1 MRMLLTGLRSLE
13 MQNTAK
19 PEPREGFKLL
29 KVQYCAICRT
39 DAKMWHEGH
48 KDLVFPRVPGHEL
61 VAGDAEGKMFTV
73 WPGVSCG
80 ACAYCRSG
88 RENLCEHMKIMGFH
102 NDGGFADYVLAPE
115 NSLIAVPEQTCA
127 PIACFAEPTGCVI
140 NALDKL
146 KLKTGERMVIYG
158 GGALG
163 LIAALVCLSRNAVP
177 LIIEKNEEKI
187 DKANAFLEE
196 TGIQCRKDTTES
208 EFDAALNACPDPIAF
223 NLSTVK
229 LGKGGRL
236 SFFSGLTKNQ
246 NIKTNIVNLMHYKEI
261 ELFGAYG
268 LKRSDMAAA
277 VDLIRKN
284 PAPFEKLI
292 EKFVS
297 PQQIPDLLPD
307 VLAGKSL
314 KYIIDFTGRLS
325 GAEITASPIPI
336 AKSPR
341 PDFVDSRGDRRE
353 TSDISDGLSKDYQ
366 IVTESIRPV
375 VQHMRPS
382 IQQKIDNKT
391 KPLGSL
397 GKLEALALQLGL
409 IQNTLN
415 PRIERKHLFI
425 FAADHGIAEEGVSA
439 FPTEVTAQMVK
450 NFLEG
455 GAAINVLCRQ
465 YHIDIQV
472 VDMGV
477 RANFAD
483 HPGLRNKKIRMG
495 TRNFAVES
503 AMTTAEA
510 KRAVES
516 GMDIFLT
523 EHANRSID
531 IVGLGEMG
539 IGNTTSASAIISA
552 ITGITPAEATGR
564 GTGIDDKGVQL
575 KAEIIERALRFHN
588 PDPENGLEILQKI
601 GGYEIAGIVGAIL
614 AAASKKTAI
623 VLDGV
628 ISTAAGL
635 IAFLINPDIQGY
647 LISGHKSTELA
658 QKAALSYLRLE
669 PVIDFQMRLGEG
681 TGAALAMSVAE
692 SAARIMREMASFEK
706 AGVSNRQQEPEEP
719 ERTNLTQIR
728 TPKM

>member
-277 VDLIRKN
+277 VDLIRKK

-314 KYIIDFTGRLS
+314 KYIIDFTDRRS
-325 GAEITASPIPI
+325 VIETIPLP
-336 AKSPR
+336 AHAFNPRSDSSENR
-341 PDFVDSRGDRRE
+341 PDRPEKHDFSDRLPRNYQAVADS
-353 TSDISDGLSKDYQ
+353 IQ
-366 IVTESIRPV
+366 PV
-375 VQHMRPS
+375 VQHLRPS

-391 KPLGSL
+391 KPLGAL
-397 GKLEALALQLGL
+397 GKLEELALQLSL
-409 IQNTLN
+409 IQNSLT
-415 PRIERKHLFI
+415 PRIDRKFI
-425 FAADHGIAEEGVSA
+425 FVFAADHGVAEEGVSA
-439 FPTEVTAQMVK
+439 YPTEVTGQMVK

-465 YHIDIQV
+465 YHIDIRV

-477 RANFAD
+477 CSHFAD
-483 HPGLRNKKIRMG
+483 HPGLRKKKIRMG
-495 TRNFAVES
+495 TRNFAIEP
-503 AMTTAEA
+503 AMTNAEA
-510 KRAVES
+510 KRAIEN
-516 GMDIFLT
+516 GMEVFLA
-523 EHANRSID
+523 EHAVQSID

-552 ITGITPAEATGR
+552 VTGMTPAEATGR

-588 PDPENGLEILQKI
+588 PDPGNGFEILQKI
-601 GGYEIAGIVGAIL
+601 GGYEIAGIAGAIL
-614 AAASKKTAI
+614 AAASRKVAI

-635 IAFLINPDIQGY
+635 IAYLINPDIQGY
-647 LISGHKSTELA
+647 LISGHKSTEAA
-658 QKAALSYLRLE
+658 QKAALGYLNLE

-681 TGAALAMSVAE
+681 TGAALTMSVVE
-692 SAARIMREMASFEK
+692 AAGRILREMASFEE
-706 AGVSNRQQEPEEP
+706 AGVSNRE
-719 ERTNLTQIR
+719 
-728 TPKM
+728 

>member
-1 MRMLLTGLRSLE
+1 MLLTGLRRLE
-13 MQNTAK
+13 IQDAAK

-61 VAGDAEGKMFTV
+61 VACDVEGKMFTV

-80 ACAYCRSG
+80 ECAYCRGG

-102 NDGGFADYVLAPE
+102 TDGGYADYVLAPE
-115 NSLIAVPEQTCA
+115 NSLIPVPGLIPE

-146 KLKTGERMVIYG
+146 KLKSGERMVIYG
-158 GGALG
+158 GGTLG
-163 LIAALVCLSRNAVP
+163 LIAALVCLARDAVP
-177 LIIEKNEEKI
+177 LVIEKNEEKI
-187 DKANAFLEE
+187 DKAKVFLDT
-196 TGIQCRKDTTES
+196 TGIQCRKYTTES

-223 NLSTVK
+223 NLGMAK
-229 LGKGGRL
+229 LGKGGRF
-236 SFFSGLTKNQ
+236 SFFSGLMKNQ
-246 NIKTNIVNLMHYKEI
+246 NIKTNLVNLMHYKEI

-268 LKRSDMAAA
+268 LTRSDMSAA
-277 VDLIRKN
+277 VDLIEQN
-284 PAPFEKLI
+284 PTPFDKLI
-292 EKFVS
+292 EKRIL
-297 PQQIPDLLPD
+297 PQQIPDLLPE

-314 KYIIDFTGRLS
+314 KYIIDFT
-325 GAEITASPIPI
+325 
-336 AKSPR
+336 
-341 PDFVDSRGDRRE
+341 DRRSGIE
-353 TSDISDGLSKDYQ
+353 TATLPEHDFNPRSDFAEDIPGRRGQRHFSDRLPNDYQ
-366 IVTESIRPV
+366 AVADSIQPV
-375 VQHMRPS
+375 VQHLRPS

-391 KPLGSL
+391 KPLGAL
-397 GKLEALALQLGL
+397 GKLEELALRLSL
-409 IQNTLN
+409 IQNSLT
-415 PRIERKHLFI
+415 PHIDRKFLFV
-425 FAADHGIAEEGVSA
+425 FAADHGVAEEGVSA
-439 FPTEVTAQMVK
+439 YPTEVTGQMVR

-465 YHIDIQV
+465 YHIDIRV

-477 RANFAD
+477 CSHFAD
-483 HPGLRNKKIRMG
+483 HPGLRKKKIRMG
-495 TRNFAVES
+495 TRNFAVEA
-503 AMTTAEA
+503 AMTHTEA

-516 GMDIFLT
+516 GMDVFLT
-523 EHANRSID
+523 EHAVRRID

-552 ITGITPAEATGR
+552 VTGMTPSEATGR

-575 KAEIIERALRFHN
+575 KAEIIEKALRFHN
-588 PDPENGLEILQKI
+588 PDPGNGFEILQKI

-614 AAASKKTAI
+614 AAASRKVAI

-635 IAFLINPDIQGY
+635 IACLINPDIQGY
-647 LISGHKSTELA
+647 LISGHKSTESA
-658 QKAALSYLRLE
+658 QKAALSYLNLE

-681 TGAALAMSVAE
+681 TGAALTMSMVE
-692 SAARIMREMASFEK
+692 TAARIMREMASFED
-706 AGVSNRQQEPEEP
+706 AGVSNRQQH
-719 ERTNLTQIR
+719 I
-728 TPKM
+728 

>member
-1 MRMLLTGLRSLE
+1 MRMLLTGLRRLE
-13 MQNTAK
+13 MQNDSIL
-19 PEPREGFKLL
+19 EPREGFKLL

-80 ACAYCRSG
+80 VCAYCRAG

-102 NDGGFADYVLAPE
+102 SDGGFADHVLAPE
-115 NSLIAVPEQTCA
+115 KSLIAVPELIPA
-127 PIACFAEPTGCVI
+127 PIACFAEPTGCAI
-140 NALDKL
+140 NALNKL
-146 KLKTGERMVIYG
+146 KLKSGERIVIYG
-158 GGALG
+158 GGTLG
-163 LIAALVCLSRNAVP
+163 LIAALVCLSRDAVP

-187 DKANAFLEE
+187 DKAKAFLDE

-223 NLSTVK
+223 NLGTVK
-229 LGKGGRL
+229 LGKGGRF

-246 NIKTNIVNLMHYKEI
+246 NIKTHIINLMHYKEI

-268 LKRSDMAAA
+268 LTRSDMAAA
-277 VDLIRKN
+277 VDLIEQN
-284 PAPFEKLI
+284 PTPFEELI
-292 EKFVS
+292 EDLVS
-297 PQQIPDLLPD
+297 PHQIPDLLPI
-307 VLAGKSL
+307 VLSGKSL

-325 GAEITASPIPI
+325 GTENTASPLHILKPQSDLTENR
-336 AKSPR
+336 A
-341 PDFVDSRGDRRE
+341 DRRE
-353 TSDISDGLSKDYQ
+353 QPDISDGLSKDYQ
-366 IVTESIRPV
+366 AVTESIRPV
-375 VQHMRPS
+375 VHHMQPS

-391 KPLGSL
+391 KPLGAL
-397 GKLEALALQLGL
+397 GKLETLALRLGL
-409 IQNTLN
+409 IQNNLT
-415 PRIERKHLFI
+415 PRIERKFI
-425 FAADHGIAEEGVSA
+425 FVFAADHGIAEEGVSA
-439 FPTEVTAQMVK
+439 YPAEVTGQMVK

-465 YHIDIQV
+465 YRIDIRV

-477 RANFAD
+477 RAHFAD

-495 TRNFAVES
+495 TRNFAVEA
-503 AMTTAEA
+503 AMTIEEA

-516 GMDIFLT
+516 GMDVFLT
-523 EHANRSID
+523 EHAVRSID

-552 ITGITPAEATGR
+552 VTGISPAEATGR

-588 PDPENGLEILQKI
+588 PDPENGFEILQKI

-635 IAFLINPDIQGY
+635 IAYLINPDIQGY
-647 LISGHKSTELA
+647 LISGHKSTESA
-658 QKAALSYLRLE
+658 QKAALSYLKLE

-681 TGAALAMSVAE
+681 TGAALTMSMVE
-692 SAARIMREMASFEK
+692 TAARILREMASFEE
-706 AGVSNRQQEPEEP
+706 AGVSNRQQQTGDPG
-719 ERTNLTQIR
+719 RI
-728 TPKM
+728 

>member
-1 MRMLLTGLRSLE
+1 MLLTGLRSLE
-13 MQNTAK
+13 MQNSAK

-29 KVQYCAICRT
+29 RVQYCAICRT

-48 KDLVFPRVPGHEL
+48 RDLVFPRVPGHEL
-61 VAGDAEGKMFTV
+61 VAEDAEGKRFTV

-80 ACAYCRSG
+80 SCVYCRGG

-102 NDGGFADYVLAPE
+102 NDGGFADYVLAPK
-115 NSLIAVPEQTCA
+115 NSLIAVPERI
-127 PIACFAEPTGCVI
+127 PSPLACFAEPTGCVI

-146 KLKTGERMVIYG
+146 KLKSGERMIIYG
-158 GGALG
+158 GGTLG
-163 LIAALVCLSRNAVP
+163 LIAALVCLTRDAVP

-187 DKANAFLEE
+187 DKAKAFLDE

-208 EFDAALNACPDPIAF
+208 EFDAALNACPDHIAF
-223 NLSTVK
+223 NLSTIK
-229 LGKGGRL
+229 LGKGGRF

-246 NIKTNIVNLMHYKEI
+246 NIQTNIVNLMHYKET

-268 LKRSDMAAA
+268 LTKSNMAEA
-277 VDLIRKN
+277 VALIEQN
-284 PAPFEKLI
+284 PGPFEKLV
-292 EKFVS
+292 EKLVL
-297 PQQIPDLLPD
+297 PQQTPDLLSD

-325 GAEITASPIPI
+325 EVENTAI
-336 AKSPR
+336 ATHILKPQSDFTENR
-341 PDFVDSRGDRRE
+341 PDQRE
-353 TSDISDGLSKDYQ
+353 QPDISDGLSKDYQ
-366 IVTESIRPV
+366 VVTQSIQPV
-375 VQHMRPS
+375 GQHLRPS

-391 KPLGSL
+391 KPLGAL
-397 GKLEALALQLGL
+397 GKLEELALQLSL
-409 IQNTLN
+409 IQNSLN
-415 PRIERKHLFI
+415 PRTDRKFLFV

-439 FPTEVTAQMVK
+439 FPTEVTGQMVK

-465 YHIDIQV
+465 YHIDIRV

-477 RANFAD
+477 RAHFGD

-495 TRNFAVES
+495 TRNFAVEA

-510 KRAVES
+510 RRAVES
-516 GMDIFLT
+516 GMDVFLT
-523 EHANRSID
+523 EHAIRSID

-539 IGNTTSASAIISA
+539 IGNTTCASAIISA
-552 ITGITPAEATGR
+552 VTGIAPAEATGR
-564 GTGIDDKGVQL
+564 GTGIDDKGVER
-575 KAEIIERALRFHN
+575 KAEIIEKALRFHD
-588 PDPENGLEILQKI
+588 PDPGNGFEILQKI

-614 AAASKKTAI
+614 AAASKKAAI

-635 IAFLINPDIQGY
+635 IAHLINPDIQGY

-658 QKAALSYLRLE
+658 QIAALSYLKLE

-681 TGAALAMSVAE
+681 TGAALTMSVVE
-692 SAARIMREMASFEK
+692 TAARIMREMASFEE
-706 AGVSNRQQEPEEP
+706 AGVSNRQQHTLNSG
-719 ERTNLTQIR
+719 RI
-728 TPKM
+728 